1 MGARCKT
8 TKADAAEPTSA
19 FRRPFSATEPRPP
32 RTSPRVDYQ
41 LIVVGYLS
49 GGFKSAVACASQ

>member
-19 FRRPFSATEPRPP
+19 FTETIFCNGAPP
-32 RTSPRVDYQ
+32 APH
-41 LIVVGYLS
+41 
-49 GGFKSAVACASQ
+49 FAAS